1 MEEVFAQATI
11 STQAISH
18 MLVFPDGGN
27 GVKYIETAFIDEQDE
42 KRRREWRKAYD
53 YVLKKATY
61 LEKGKQ
67 LMLKSPENTC
77 RLMELKRCYPGS
89 KFINIYRNP
98 YVVVQSTKNM
108 FKKEMGL
115 LSLSTPPTDEF
126 IEDTILE
133 LMQRIY
139 KKAFRE
145 LYAMPEHDYID
156 IKYEDFVKDP
166 MPYMEKIYT
175 HLGLDGFEAAKPNFQ
190 KYLDSMQNYKTNS
203 YQMDGT
209 LRKKINEKLGFYF
222 EHYGYDMVYD
232 D

>member
-1 MEEVFAQATI
+1 
-11 STQAISH
+11 
-18 MLVFPDGGN
+18 
-27 GVKYIETAFIDEQDE
+27 
-42 KRRREWRKAYD
+42 
-53 YVLKKATY
+53 
-61 LEKGKQ
+61 
-67 LMLKSPENTC
+67 
-77 RLMELKRCYPGS
+77 
-89 KFINIYRNP
+89 
-98 YVVVQSTKNM
+98 M

-115 LSLSTPPTDEF
+115 LSLSAPPTDEF

-133 LMQRIY
+133 LMERIY

-166 MPYMEKIYT
+166 MPYMEKIYD

-190 KYLDSMQNYKTNS
+190 KYLDSMQNYKTNH

-222 EHYGYDMVYD
+222 EHYGYDMVFD